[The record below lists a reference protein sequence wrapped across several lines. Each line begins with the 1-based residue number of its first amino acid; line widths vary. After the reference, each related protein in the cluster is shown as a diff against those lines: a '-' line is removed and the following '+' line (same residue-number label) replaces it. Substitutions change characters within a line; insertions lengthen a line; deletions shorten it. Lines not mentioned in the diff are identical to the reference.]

1 MSIYKTRRRIV
12 SPSYL
17 EDLRE
22 VFYPLQYYV
31 PKNYKNNSR
40 YTNLRRLYD
49 EEKGVYYHESWNQ
62 KFIDESP
69 EDNFFTVTESEK
81 DRLDLVSYS
90 YYGTSN
96 YWWVIAIAN
105 EILDPFDVP
114 VGTNLRIPPIVSLY
128 NEGGILSGN

>member
-1 MSIYKTRRRIV
+1 MNAYTNKRSIV

-22 VFYPLQYYV
+22 IFYPLQYYV
-31 PKNYKNNSR
+31 PKDYKNNSR

-62 KFIDESP
+62 KFIDESA
-69 EDNFFTVTESEK
+69 EDNFFTVTESEEN
-81 DRLDLVSYS
+81 RLDLVSYS
-90 YYGTSN
+90 YYGTPN

-105 EILDPFDVP
+105 YIIDPFNVP